1 MCAEDKRNALN
12 TPDRR
17 ISVIEDLDGKKIVV
31 INDIIF
37 KGKRSINWNE
47 VEEYLRRFVG
57 ESYIVAE
64 TADIIYIGTDLP
76 DEYAHSEYTRILKGA
91 NAKAKAN
98 AIQGIPEIIEI
109 SVKKS
114 FTVNSKVKHKDDAL
128 HGWYRYE
135 SRFAL
140 PVYDEL
146 GEIERFNV
154 FRVVMVIRHSRNG
167 KLYLY
172 DLLSIK
178 KETST
183 LFQSEDVTQ

>member
-12 TPDRR
+12 TPDRK

-37 KGKRSINWNE
+37 KGKRSINWDE

-98 AIQGIPEIIEI
+98 AIQGIPEMIEI
-109 SVKKS
+109 AVKKS
-114 FTVNSKVKHKDDAL
+114 FSVNSKVKHKDDAL
-128 HGWYRYE
+128 YGWYRYE

-178 KETST
+178 KETSI

>member
-1 MCAEDKRNALN
+1 MCAEDRRNALN
-12 TPDRR
+12 TPDRK

-76 DEYAHSEYTRILKGA
+76 DEYAHSEYTYVLRGA
-91 NAKAKAN
+91 NVKVKAN
-98 AIQGIPEIIEI
+98 AIQGLPEIIEI
-109 SVKKS
+109 ANKKTYS
-114 FTVNSKVKHKDDAL
+114 KNSKVKHEDDAL
-128 HGWYRYE
+128 YGWYRFE

-140 PVYDEL
+140 PVYNSL
-146 GEIERFNV
+146 NEIERFNLY
-154 FRVVMVIRHSRNG
+154 RATMVVRHDRDG
-167 KLYLY
+167 KFYLY
-172 DLLSIK
+172 DIINIK
-178 KETST
+178 KETSN
-183 LFQSEDVTQ
+183 LFQSEDLTQ

>member
-12 TPDRR
+12 TPDRK

>member
-1 MCAEDKRNALN
+1 MGAEDQR
-12 TPDRR
+12 D
-17 ISVIEDLDGKKIVV
+17 
-31 INDIIF
+31 
-37 KGKRSINWNE
+37 E
-47 VEEYLRRFVG
+47 VEQYLRRFVG

-98 AIQGIPEIIEI
+98 AIQGIPEMIEI
-109 SVKKS
+109 SVKKRFS
-114 FTVNSKVKHKDDAL
+114 ENSKIKHKDDAL
-128 HGWYRYE
+128 YGWYRYVT
-135 SRFAL
+135 RFAL

-154 FRVVMVIRHSRNG
+154 FRVVMVIRHSKNG

-178 KETST
+178 KETSI

>member
-12 TPDRR
+12 TPDRK

-98 AIQGIPEIIEI
+98 SAQCLPELIEI
-109 SVKKS
+109 ATNRTYEPNRKE
-114 FTVNSKVKHKDDAL
+114 KHKNDAKL
-128 HGWYRYE
+128 GWYSYD
-135 SRFAL
+135 SMFAL
-140 PVYDEL
+140 PVYSRNDD
-146 GEIERFNV
+146 IERYNIFHV
-154 FRVVMVIRHSRNG
+154 ALLVRHDESG
-167 KLYLY
+167 KKYLY
-172 DLLSIK
+172 DIMNVK
-178 KETST
+178 KETSI

>member
-1 MCAEDKRNALN
+1 MCAEDRRNALN
-12 TPDRR
+12 TPDRK

-178 KETST
+178 KETSI

>member
-12 TPDRR
+12 TPDRK
-17 ISVIEDLDGKKIVV
+17 ISIIEDLDGKKIVV